1 MATQKKENGRV
12 IQPTALDGFE
22 LATKKT
28 MRRMIISVAGQE
40 KQGKTR
46 FGLTAPG
53 PIALFN
59 LDIGLEGVIDQF
71 VDKKEIQVADF
82 NYRDATKPSEWEEM
96 WERMKKAY
104 YTALSSPRIRSL
116 VVDTASE
123 LWELVRLARFG
134 KLDRVQPYHYGPV
147 NAEFRDLI
155 RKSYDS
161 NKNVILLHKMK
172 REYIDDKATG
182 NYERSG
188 FGDTPYLVQ
197 ANLLTWRITGMD
209 RLTGGKREDG
219 YTGFG
224 ITVVDCRQQA
234 ELAATELLE
243 PMNSFPFFASQ
254 VYPDTEI
261 SEWE

>member
-1 MATQKKENGRV
+1 MAINRKETKV
-12 IQPTALDGFE
+12 EQPSPVEGFE
-22 LATKKT
+22 RASKAKY
-28 MRRMIISVAGQE
+28 RRLIISVEGQE

-71 VDKKEIQVADF
+71 VDTKEILVADF
-82 NYRDATKPSEWEEM
+82 NYRDATKASEWEEM

-104 YTALSSPRIRSL
+104 YNALSSPKIRSL

-123 LWELVRLARFG
+123 LWELARLARFG
-134 KLDRVQPYHYGPV
+134 KLDKVQPYHYGPV

-155 RKSYDS
+155 RKSYES

-172 REYIDDKATG
+172 KEYMDDKYTG

-197 ANLLTWRITGMD
+197 ANLATWRITAMD
-209 RLTGGKREDG
+209 KLGGGKGREDG

-224 ITVVDCRQQA
+224 ITIKDCRQTS
-234 ELAATELLE
+234 ELASTELLE
-243 PMNSFPFFASQ
+243 PMNTFPFFATS
-254 VYPDTEI
+254 VFPDMEV